1 MLLFLKRLKRAF
13 HLQLKSI
20 MVWPVV
26 SVLQRETLEVTL
38 GCYLQFWR
46 ECLQCILIISIAY
59 KLTTGLF
66 FSIHLNNSN
75 ANLVYDLQWF
85 FCPLIF
91 VTQVKNCTCRNQELT
106 TWSVPSVIAELR
118 FGTISRRISALQNLY
133 ATSREELMNGSLYR
147 TPTRQICKPVNRKF

>member
-1 MLLFLKRLKRAF
+1 MPSGLMSQIPRRCDTVRQFQTHYCRQDLTYRIGVPFFFNAFFFLKRLKRAF
-13 HLQLKSI
+13 YLQLKSI

-26 SVLQRETLEVTL
+26 SVLQRKTLEVTL

-66 FSIHLNNSN
+66 FSIHLNNSK

-91 VTQVKNCTCRNQELT
+91 VTQVKNYWLPE
-106 TWSVPSVIAELR
+106 AY
-118 FGTISRRISALQNLY
+118 LQL
-133 ATSREELMNGSLYR
+133 
-147 TPTRQICKPVNRKF
+147 